1 MGVWECGSVG
11 GRGFGGRAQVHHE
24 VERPQQVEE
33 DPEISGYSPEI
44 HALGCS
50 SSPSQAEA
58 QI

>member
-1 MGVWECGSVG
+1 MGVWEC
-11 GRGFGGRAQVHHE
+11 RRQGFGGRAQVHHE